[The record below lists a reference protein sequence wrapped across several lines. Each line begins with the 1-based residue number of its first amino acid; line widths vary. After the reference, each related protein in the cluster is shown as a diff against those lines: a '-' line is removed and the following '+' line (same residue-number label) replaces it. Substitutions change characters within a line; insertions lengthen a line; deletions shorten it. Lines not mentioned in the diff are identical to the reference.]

1 MALVASPRFLG
12 HLREHTAPLR
22 QRGVT
27 IEEVG
32 RDLTTETVP
41 ELRAHLG
48 ALAFAPAC
56 SLVTVQQDPFPALE
70 IRADRPAPPPPRVVL
85 TDSNIQIMDKVQFE
99 TGSDKLLPV
108 SYPLLDQVADVMV
121 GNPQIELVEIQG
133 HTDSTGSA
141 AINRKLS
148 AARAESVKRYLVD
161 KKIAKA
167 RLTTKGF
174 GPDVPVADNAT
185 PEGKDANRR
194 VEFKIVKQGPK
205 KTVVQED

>member
-1 MALVASPRFLG
+1 M
-12 HLREHTAPLR
+12 
-22 QRGVT
+22 
-27 IEEVG
+27 
-32 RDLTTETVP
+32 
-41 ELRAHLG
+41 
-48 ALAFAPAC
+48 
-56 SLVTVQQDPFPALE
+56 TVQQDPFPALE
-70 IRADRPAPPPPRVVL
+70 IRADRPAAPPPRVVL
-85 TDSNIQIMDKVQFE
+85 TDSNIQILDKVQFE

-108 SYPLLDQVADVMV
+108 SFPLLDQVAQVMAE
-121 GNPQIELVEIQG
+121 NAQIELVEIQG

-205 KTVVQED
+205 KTLVQED